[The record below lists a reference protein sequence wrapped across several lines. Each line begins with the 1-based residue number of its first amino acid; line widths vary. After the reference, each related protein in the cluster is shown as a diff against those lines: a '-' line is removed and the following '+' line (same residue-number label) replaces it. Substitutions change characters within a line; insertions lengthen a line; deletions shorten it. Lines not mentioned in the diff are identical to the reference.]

1 MNLLFSRQ
9 TVDQHE
15 CAYLSIKD
23 RTIARAAIALG
34 LLGPLLIGGPSSHRE
49 ERQELALS
57 VELFAVAMRHM
68 STDAVPI
75 HPRTLKGKKSIM
87 NKIDAKPEA
96 AGWPDALVKA
106 TQDEFEYMAK
116 LRSGEIVVF
125 EGAST

>member
-1 MNLLFSRQ
+1 
-9 TVDQHE
+9 
-15 CAYLSIKD
+15 
-23 RTIARAAIALG
+23 
-34 LLGPLLIGGPSSHRE
+34 
-49 ERQELALS
+49 
-57 VELFAVAMRHM
+57 
-68 STDAVPI
+68 
-75 HPRTLKGKKSIM
+75 M